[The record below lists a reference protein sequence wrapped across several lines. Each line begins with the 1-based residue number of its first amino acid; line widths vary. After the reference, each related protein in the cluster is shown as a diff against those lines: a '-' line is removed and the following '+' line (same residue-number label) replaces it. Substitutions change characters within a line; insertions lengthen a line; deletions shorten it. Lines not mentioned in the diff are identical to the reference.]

1 MVYEVEKLKNYSIVT
16 VFLNRA
22 TIEDAVSFKQ
32 FIMQVIENGE
42 KNIIVDLTH
51 TMFIDST
58 FLGVLV
64 ASLKMLAKN
73 EGQLRLVVNKDA
85 PSSIFVLTRMDKVF
99 PIFKNFRDAKR
110 GLARVAKV
118 Q

>member
-1 MVYEVEKLKNYSIVT
+1 MVYEVEKTKYYSTVT

-22 TIEDAVSFKQ
+22 TIEDAVGFKQ
-32 FIMQVIENGE
+32 FIMEVIDGGE

-51 TMFIDST
+51 TSFIDST

-64 ASLKMLAKN
+64 ASLKILTKK
-73 EGQLRLVVNKDA
+73 EGQLRLVVHKNA

-99 PIFKNFRDAKR
+99 QIFNNFREARK
-110 GLARVAKV
+110 GLKV
-118 Q
+118 IAMK